1 MNLPCDTLDALMP
14 MHIQISP
21 DGKLRHAGP
30 TIRKLLGSCVGEG
43 RHFAD
48 IIEVYRPKR
57 AETLPMLL
65 ELAGRRLQTRL
76 RSGRR
81 VALKGLVMPDGAE
94 GAIVNLSFGIGV
106 VDGVRTHSL
115 TSTDFAVTDLAI
127 DMLYLVEAKSAAME
141 ASRTLNR
148 RLQGAM
154 LVAEQRAFTDAL
166 TGLQN
171 RRAMDEA
178 LKRLIR
184 SGERFAV
191 LHLDLDFF
199 KQVNDTK
206 GHAAGDRVLQTVAR
220 IMIDLTRKNDLVARV
235 GGDEFVII
243 LVGLTEPSRLAELAD
258 RLIERIERPI
268 PVDGDICRVSAS
280 IGIAFNQPDASPLE
294 TGEQLIER
302 ADEALYAAKRH
313 GRAQHAFSDKDT
325 IQELPLSHP

>member
-1 MNLPCDTLDALMP
+1 MSLPFDTLDALMP
-14 MHIQISP
+14 MHLQISR
-21 DGKLRHAGP
+21 DGRLRHAGP
-30 TIRKLLGSCVGEG
+30 TLRKLLNSSVGEG

-48 IIEVYRPKR
+48 VIEVYRPKR

-76 RSGRR
+76 RCGRR
-81 VALKGLVMPDGAE
+81 VALKGLVMPDGAG

-106 VDGVRTHSL
+106 VDGVRMHSL

-154 LVAEQRAFTDAL
+154 MVAEQRAFTDAL

-184 SGERFAV
+184 GGERFAV

-199 KQVNDTK
+199 KQVNDTR
-206 GHAAGDRVLQTVAR
+206 GHAAGDRVLQAVAR
-220 IMIDLTRKNDLVARV
+220 VMIDLTRKNDFVARV

-243 LVGLTEPSRLAELAD
+243 LDGLTDRGRLAELAD
-258 RLIERIERPI
+258 RLIERIEHPI
-268 PVDGDICRVSAS
+268 PVDGDICRISAS
-280 IGIAFNQPDASPLE
+280 IGIAFNRPDAMPME
-294 TGEQLIER
+294 TGAQLLER
-302 ADEALYAAKRH
+302 ADEALYSAKRH
-313 GRAQHAFSDKDT
+313 GRAQHAFSDEDVVR
-325 IQELPLSHP
+325 ELP

>member
-1 MNLPCDTLDALMP
+1 MSLPAETMDVLMP
-14 MHIQISP
+14 MHLQISP
-21 DGKLRHAGP
+21 CGGLRRAGP
-30 TIRKLLGSCVGEG
+30 TIRKLMGASPCEG
-43 RHFAD
+43 CHFAEVL
-48 IIEVYRPKR
+48 EVYRPKR
-57 AETLPMLL
+57 ADTLPLLL

-76 RSGRR
+76 RCGGRI
-81 VALKGLVMPDGAE
+81 ALKGLVMPDGAG

-106 VDGVRTHSL
+106 VDAVRMHSL

-154 LVAEQRAFTDAL
+154 MVAEQRAFTDPL

-171 RRAMDEA
+171 RRSMDEA

-184 SGERFAV
+184 GGDRFAV

-199 KQVNDTK
+199 KQVNDTR
-206 GHAAGDRVLQTVAR
+206 GHAAGDRVLQAVAR
-220 IMIDLTRKNDLVARV
+220 VMIDLTRKNDLVARV

-243 LVGLTEPSRLAELAD
+243 LAGLTDRDRPAELAD

-268 PVDGDICRVSAS
+268 SVDGNVCRISAS
-280 IGIAFNQPDASPLE
+280 IGIAFNRPDASPME
-294 TGEQLIER
+294 TAEELLGR
-302 ADEALYAAKRH
+302 ADEALYSAKRH
-313 GRAQHAFSDKDT
+313 GRAQHAFND
-325 IQELPLSHP
+325 EGALRGLP